1 MTTPTVS
8 TPSQP
13 ATTPTREPGAAR
25 TPPRPSRAAQDG
37 FDSALRRAGERS
49 SSADDEAS
57 LHADEEQD
65 GAQQNLLATVL
76 PAVPR
81 AMAPPPIVAG
91 LTAAPLSA
99 TGNAMAMQI
108 AQPAQPTLAASAL
121 SPHALGASPQAWA
134 VQLSDSGLPVQQL
147 TMQRGATGLQ
157 LSLGTTTDTRRLP
170 LERLRERLVG
180 KGQALQS
187 LRQHPL
193 SDDPSQ
199 GSQDP

>member
-1 MTTPTVS
+1 MNTPTVVA

-13 ATTPTREPGAAR
+13 ATTPPRDASATR
-25 TPPRPSRAAQDG
+25 TPPRAAQDG

-49 SSADDEAS
+49 ASTDDEAS
-57 LHADEEQD
+57 LHHDEEQD
-65 GAQQNLLATVL
+65 GAHANLLAAVV

-81 AMAPPPIVAG
+81 VLVPPTVVAG

-108 AQPAQPTLAASAL
+108 AQPALSASAL
-121 SPHALGASPQAWA
+121 SPPVLGASPQAWA
-134 VQLSDSGLPVQQL
+134 VQLTDGSLPVQQL
-147 TMQRGATGLQ
+147 NVQRGATGLH
-157 LSLGTTTDTRRLP
+157 LGLGTSTDTRRLP
-170 LERLRERLVG
+170 LDRLRERLVDR
-180 KGQALQS
+180 GQAPQS

-199 GSQDP
+199 DS

>member
-1 MTTPTVS
+1 MNTPTVS

-13 ATTPTREPGAAR
+13 ATPPPRDASATR
-25 TPPRPSRAAQDG
+25 TPPRAAQDG

-49 SSADDEAS
+49 ASTDDEAS
-57 LHADEEQD
+57 LRHDEEQD
-65 GAQQNLLATVL
+65 GAHENLLAALV
-76 PAVPR
+76 PAAPR

-99 TGNAMAMQI
+99 TGNAIAMQI

-121 SPHALGASPQAWA
+121 SPHALGASPQEWA
-134 VQLSDSGLPVQQL
+134 VQFSDSSLPVQQL
-147 TMQRGATGLQ
+147 NMQRGATGLH
-157 LSLGTTTDTRRLP
+157 LALATSTDTRRLP
-170 LERLRERLVG
+170 LDRLRERFVG

-187 LRQHPL
+187 LRQHAL

-199 GSQDP
+199 GSQET